1 MVMEDSEVSRA
12 LAYLSGHHDQAVKGA
27 FLGLCRRVD
36 ELIAEVGA
44 LSVELERLKESGSED
59 QTTR

>member
-1 MVMEDSEVSRA
+1 MVMSDSEVSRA

-36 ELIAEVGA
+36 ELIAEIGN
-44 LSVELERLKESGSED
+44 LSAEVERLKERGPS
-59 QTTR
+59 